1 MHGDGSVI
9 ETGHEG
15 PGDRRPGGP
24 TDDGAYDL
32 IVIGA
37 GINGAGIARDAALR
51 GLKTLLLDQ
60 GDLASGTTSWS
71 SRLIHGGL
79 RYLEYREVGLVR
91 ESLRER
97 ERLLKLA
104 PHLVR
109 PLPLMIPIYT
119 GDRRGPLLIRAGM
132 VAYDLLS
139 FDKSLPRHTMYS
151 AEVALTRAP
160 GLRREGLRG
169 AAVYYDAQVPFAE
182 RLAVENA
189 LDARD
194 HGADVRT
201 YCRVDRLLLATDG
214 RTVRG
219 VVFTDL
225 RGGGTHEATGR
236 VTINVAGPWVDRLLT
251 GHGDVARTPMI
262 GGTKGSHIVVGPFPG
277 APRDALY
284 VEAKRDGRPYFVIPW
299 NGLYLIG
306 TTDVRF
312 TGDLDRVVAT
322 EEEIEYL
329 IEETN
334 RVIAGADLTR
344 DSVLYTYSG
353 VRPLPYQAAGSEGSI
368 TRRHVVRDHAPDFD
382 CLLSVIGGKL
392 TTYRSLAEHAVDA
405 VVARLG
411 RTAIPCTTAIEPLPG
426 AKLDNGQDFET
437 SRKLFVAQTGRTNAT
452 PAVATHL
459 FDIYGVR
466 ARAVLDIAER
476 DPSLLEPLA
485 PGSATIRAEVVFAFQ
500 EEMALTLGDV
510 LLRRTMVG
518 LGPETGVGMDA
529 AAAEVAVRYCGWDE
543 ARARAEVRAYRE
555 YITRFTPRSLNSVG
569 VGSHDGKLG
578 AGVEAETNVV
588 TRETVA
594 G

>member
-1 MHGDGSVI
+1 MDGDGPVI
-9 ETGHEG
+9 ETGQYE
-15 PGDRRPGGP
+15 PTDRRFGGRAA
-24 TDDGAYDL
+24 DAYDL

-51 GLKTLLLDQ
+51 GLSTLLLDQ

-97 ERLLKLA
+97 ERLLKIA
-104 PHLVR
+104 PHLVH
-109 PLPLMIPIYT
+109 PLPLMIPIYE

-132 VAYDLLS
+132 IAYDVLS
-139 FDKSLPRHTMYS
+139 FDKSLPRHAMYS
-151 AEVALTRAP
+151 VGAALKRAP

-194 HGADVRT
+194 HGAEVRT
-201 YCRVDRLLLATDG
+201 YCRVDRLLLGEDG

-219 VVFTDL
+219 VTFTDL
-225 RGGGTHEATGR
+225 QGGGTHEARGE
-236 VTINVAGPWVDRLLT
+236 VTINVAGPWVDRLLP
-251 GHGDVARTPMI
+251 GHGGADRAPMV

-312 TGDLDRVVAT
+312 TGDLDRIVAG
-322 EEEIEYL
+322 EDEIAYL

-344 DSVLYTYSG
+344 DSVLYTYAG
-353 VRPLPYQAAGSEGSI
+353 VRPLPYQADGSEGAI

-382 CLLSVIGGKL
+382 GLLSVIGGKL
-392 TTYRSLAEHAVDA
+392 TTYRNLAEHAVDA

-411 RTAIPCTTAIEPLPG
+411 RAVVPCTTAIEPLPG
-426 AKLDNGQDFET
+426 AKLDDGHDFEQ
-437 SRKLFVAQTGRTNAT
+437 SRQGFVARIGRTNAT
-452 PAVATHL
+452 PAAATRL
-459 FDIYGVR
+459 FEIYGVR
-466 ARAVLDIAER
+466 ARGVMDIA
-476 DPSLLEPLA
+476 DSDVYLLQPLVPTTDA
-485 PGSATIRAEVVFAFQ
+485 IRAEVVFALR
-500 EEMALTLGDV
+500 EEMARTLADV
-510 LLRRTMVG
+510 LLRRTMTG
-518 LGPETGVGMDA
+518 LGPETGVGIDV

-543 ARARAEVRAYRE
+543 ERARDEVRAYRDH
-555 YITRFTPRSLNSVG
+555 ITRFTPRSLAS
-569 VGSHDGKLG
+569 
-578 AGVEAETNVV
+578 AGLA
-588 TRETVA
+588 A